1 MQWIQVEPA
10 IHGQREIH
18 LNYKPKAV
26 SSGSV
31 ASMNLQESVVSAFCS
46 TAWRELVLRAQK
58 FCQTLPLKQYRC
70 NYFKLCPSSSL
81 IQTSRQLPNDYLLAG
96 LRQSTLFLF
105 SITIGHLYLFIL
117 KMHFSCGLQP
127 QFLLYTYC
135 SQLVPKMTYSF
146 SYLQSVMADVCWI
159 LSRKTK
165 RSKQTKNQNSTDRIT
180 E

>member
-58 FCQTLPLKQYRC
+58 FCQTLPLKQHKC

-81 IQTSRQLPNDYLLAG
+81 IQTSRQLPNYYLLVWDNLPFFCFPLLFVIFIYLYSRCILAVSSS
-96 LRQSTLFLF
+96 LSSSFTLTAHNWFPRWLLQL
-105 SITIGHLYLFIL
+105 SAVCHGRCLLNTI
-117 KMHFSCGLQP
+117 
-127 QFLLYTYC
+127 
-135 SQLVPKMTYSF
+135 
-146 SYLQSVMADVCWI
+146 
-159 LSRKTK
+159 
-165 RSKQTKNQNSTDRIT
+165 
-180 E
+180 